1 MAVLARKASRTR
13 KNPSTAQRAVEEV
26 RQMSAEKLN
35 LLIKESRA
43 NTPAENVRRQHE
55 ARVTRAEELAARYTA

>member
-1 MAVLARKASRTR
+1 
-13 KNPSTAQRAVEEV
+13 
-26 RQMSAEKLN
+26 MSAEKLN